1 MANLSVGDVTYVDYG
16 DGVYH
21 VRLMGCQIHNDNWAI
36 ITPDH
41 DVYDEVQSGDNPDY
55 VSWIYG
61 GPGLGSAVPPR
72 VPPARVY
79 GFGALTAAEY
89 QQLLS
94 QARIYAAG
102 ARALLGH
109 PPVPA
114 PGAAPVVAAAA
125 APVAPI
131 VEQDPEVW
139 VSLEDEPP
147 YVRGQI
153 VSDPQGQVPVGH
165 VLLGGNK
172 ALVPLPAGA
181 IAVKKIRK
189 SQLSS
194 FEAKDIRV
202 LPIKFDAQG
211 KRHRDFSDAVSTMTQ
226 DKMPGG
232 NLQLEGPATS
242 LDVLK
247 SLASRSLTL
256 ITDHERW
263 IRNSEISKN
272 DRSIYE
278 MEVIAK
284 VLEAFIM
291 TDQLNL
297 PNLKGGELLLRRWQ
311 LIKEAHRIAPHSP
324 DYSSAEHFMGWDRE
338 SGVQTDLSKYVSER
352 LKEEA
357 AIAKESRKAREE
369 QSHRGR
375 GRGGRGQDRGR
386 GGQNPSAETG

>member
-36 ITPDH
+36 LPRTTMSMMRCSQGII
-41 DVYDEVQSGDNPDY
+41 QIML
-55 VSWIYG
+55 SWIYG

-153 VSDPQGQVPVGH
+153 VSDPQGQLPVGH

-263 IRNSEISKN
+263 IRKQRDFQE
-272 DRSIYE
+272 
-278 MEVIAK
+278 
-284 VLEAFIM
+284 
-291 TDQLNL
+291 
-297 PNLKGGELLLRRWQ
+297 
-311 LIKEAHRIAPHSP
+311 
-324 DYSSAEHFMGWDRE
+324 
-338 SGVQTDLSKYVSER
+338 
-352 LKEEA
+352 
-357 AIAKESRKAREE
+357 
-369 QSHRGR
+369 
-375 GRGGRGQDRGR
+375 
-386 GGQNPSAETG
+386 